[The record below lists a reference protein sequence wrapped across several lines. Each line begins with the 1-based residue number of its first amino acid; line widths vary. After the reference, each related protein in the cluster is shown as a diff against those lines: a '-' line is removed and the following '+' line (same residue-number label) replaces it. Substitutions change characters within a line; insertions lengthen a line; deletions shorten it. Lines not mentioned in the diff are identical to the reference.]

1 MRKKNTIAIVSGHF
15 NPIHAGHIKYIQGA
29 KEISDTLCVIV
40 NNDKQVKIKGSQP
53 FMDEEERQYIV
64 LHIKGVDLA
73 IISIDQDITVCKTI
87 EHLHQLY
94 GKNNHLIFAKG
105 GDRTI
110 NNIPEADTCRKLGI
124 KMVFNVGGKKTQSSS
139 SLLRKLQKEG
149 EPK

>member
-1 MRKKNTIAIVSGHF
+1 MRKKKTIAIVSGYF
-15 NPIHAGHIKYIQGA
+15 NPIHAGHVKYIQA
-29 KEISDTLCVIV
+29 ASNIAENLIAIV
-40 NNDKQVKIKGSQP
+40 NNDEQVGLKGSQE
-53 FMDEEERQYIV
+53 FMQERERCFILQY
-64 LHIKGVDLA
+64 IKGVSAA
-73 IISIDQDITVCKTI
+73 IISIDKNITVCETLKKI
-87 EHLHQLY
+87 RKE
-94 GKNNHLIFAKG
+94 NPDANLIFAKG